1 MLNYSTRNDTI
12 LNRLKGVNKI
22 MKDINN
28 SLKLWLEEL
37 EGFEL
42 TPYEKLPD
50 IDLYMDQMITYLERQ
65 LRTFS
70 LSTLDKQITSSM
82 INNYVKGDSI
92 PNPVAKKYNKEHI
105 ALILQ
110 ICLLKRAINI
120 SDIKQIM
127 DSTYQNTDFMET
139 YNDFA
144 KKATQTLHEV
154 GKDTEEKLANIE
166 TNNQNELLK
175 LALDLSLVAN
185 ANVLI
190 AKRILNYIE
199 IKNNLEKK

>member
-1 MLNYSTRNDTI
+1 
-12 LNRLKGVNKI
+12 
-22 MKDINN
+22 MKDINK

-37 EGFEL
+37 EKFEL
-42 TPYEKLPD
+42 TSYEKLPD

-65 LRTFS
+65 LNTFA

-82 INNYVKGDSI
+82 INNYVKGDCI
-92 PNPVAKKYNKEHI
+92 PNPVLKKYNKEHI
-105 ALILQ
+105 ALILE

-120 SDIKQIM
+120 SDIKQIL
-127 DSTYQNTDFMET
+127 DSNYQNSDFMET

-144 KKATQTLHEV
+144 HKATEILHTV
-154 GKDTEEKLANIE
+154 GKETDEKLANIE

-175 LALDLSLVAN
+175 LALELSLVAN

-190 AKRILNYIE
+190 AKRILSYIE
-199 IKNNLEKK
+199 IQNNLKEE

>member
-1 MLNYSTRNDTI
+1 
-12 LNRLKGVNKI
+12 

-37 EGFEL
+37 ENFEL

-127 DSTYQNTDFMET
+127 D
-139 YNDFA
+139 
-144 KKATQTLHEV
+144 
-154 GKDTEEKLANIE
+154 
-166 TNNQNELLK
+166 
-175 LALDLSLVAN
+175 
-185 ANVLI
+185 
-190 AKRILNYIE
+190 
-199 IKNNLEKK
+199 

>member
-1 MLNYSTRNDTI
+1 MLNYPTINDKI
-12 LNRLKGVNKI
+12 LSRLKGVNKI

-82 INNYVKGDSI
+82 INNYVKGDCI
-92 PNPVAKKYNKEHI
+92 PSPISKK
-105 ALILQ
+105 
-110 ICLLKRAINI
+110 
-120 SDIKQIM
+120 
-127 DSTYQNTDFMET
+127 
-139 YNDFA
+139 
-144 KKATQTLHEV
+144 
-154 GKDTEEKLANIE
+154 
-166 TNNQNELLK
+166 
-175 LALDLSLVAN
+175 
-185 ANVLI
+185 
-190 AKRILNYIE
+190 
-199 IKNNLEKK
+199 

>member
-1 MLNYSTRNDTI
+1 
-12 LNRLKGVNKI
+12 
-22 MKDINN
+22 MKDINK

-37 EGFEL
+37 EKFEL

-65 LRTFS
+65 LNTFA

-82 INNYVKGDSI
+82 INNYVKGDCI
-92 PNPVAKKYNKEHI
+92 PNPVAKRYNKEHI

-120 SDIKQIM
+120 SDIKQIL
-127 DSTYQNTDFMET
+127 DSNYQNTDFKET
-139 YNDFA
+139 YNDFVT
-144 KKATQTLHEV
+144 KSTEILHTISKET
-154 GKDTEEKLANIE
+154 DEKLANIE

-175 LALDLSLVAN
+175 LALELSLVAN

-190 AKRILNYIE
+190 AKRILSYIE
-199 IKNNLEKK
+199 IQNNLKKE